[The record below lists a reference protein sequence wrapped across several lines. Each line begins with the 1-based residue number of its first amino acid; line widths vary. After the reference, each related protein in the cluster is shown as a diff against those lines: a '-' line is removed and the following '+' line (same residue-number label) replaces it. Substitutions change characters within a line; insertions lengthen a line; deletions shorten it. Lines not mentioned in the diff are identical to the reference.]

1 MSTGSYSKIAGKWVN
16 SSVANLF
23 QNGSKSTDLASPV
36 VAVTQIDVGTAGGNA
51 IFGYVKNLKVWKSP
65 PTDSELQALTTL

>member
-1 MSTGSYSKIAGKWVN
+1 MAGKWVN

-23 QNGSKSTDLASPV
+23 QNGSKSTDLPSPV

-51 IFGYVKNLKVWKSP
+51 IFGSIKNLKVWKSP

>member
-1 MSTGSYSKIAGKWVN
+1 MSTGSYSNVAGKWIN
-16 SSVANLF
+16 SSVGNLF
-23 QNGSKSTDLASPV
+23 QNGSKSTGLASPV